1 MQPMTPKFRRLLK
14 RLDRGL
20 KDHDLEAFDA
30 TLAEQVRQYYV
41 DNDPAYAAALAR
53 SAPATAPAATEL
65 EAVPRPAPAVRSVA
79 AARRPALLRLAALA
93 HPVHEPPPPGDAAAV
108 SRVLHRAIAEEQRA
122 GRAKPK
128 ARAKPK
134 TAKPRVAK
142 PVTRKATVKKTAAK
156 KTTAKK
162 ASRRVR

>member
-14 RLDRGL
+14 RLDRRL

-30 TLAEQVRQYYV
+30 AVADQVRQYYV

-53 SAPATAPAATEL
+53 SAPAAAPATAAAV
-65 EAVPRPAPAVRSVA
+65 AVPRPAPAVRSFA
-79 AARRPALLRLAALA
+79 AARRPALPTPAVHA
-93 HPVHEPPPPGDAAAV
+93 HHDPAPPGDAAAV

-128 ARAKPK
+128 ARAKAARPRA
-134 TAKPRVAK
+134 AKPAL
-142 PVTRKATVKKTAAK
+142 RKATTVKKTAAK

-162 ASRRVR
+162 APRRER

>member
-14 RLDRGL
+14 RLDRRL

-30 TLAEQVRQYYV
+30 AVADQVRQYYV

-53 SAPATAPAATEL
+53 VAPPAPPVA
-65 EAVPRPAPAVRSVA
+65 EAVPRPAPAVRSFA
-79 AARRPALLRLAALA
+79 AARRPALPTPAAHA
-93 HPVHEPPPPGDAAAV
+93 HHDPAPPGDAAAV

-128 ARAKPK
+128 ARAKAARPRA
-134 TAKPRVAK
+134 AKPL
-142 PVTRKATVKKTAAK
+142 TRKATAVKKTAAK

-162 ASRRVR
+162 APRRGR

>member
-14 RLDRGL
+14 RLDRRL

-30 TLAEQVRQYYV
+30 ALAEQVRQYYV

-53 SAPATAPAATEL
+53 TAAPAAPAA
-65 EAVPRPAPAVRSVA
+65 EAASRPAPAVRSVA
-79 AARRPALLRLAALA
+79 AARRPALLRPAALA

-122 GRAKPK
+122 GPAKPK
-128 ARAKPK
+128 ARAKAARPRA
-134 TAKPRVAK
+134 AKPL
-142 PVTRKATVKKTAAK
+142 TRKATAVKKTAAK

-162 ASRRVR
+162 APRRER

>member
-53 SAPATAPAATEL
+53 SAPAEAPSATTEAA
-65 EAVPRPAPAVRSVA
+65 PRPAPAVRSVA
-79 AARRPALLRLAALA
+79 AARRPALLRPAALA
-93 HPVHEPPPPGDAAAV
+93 HPVHEPPPPGDATAV
-108 SRVLHRAIAEEQRA
+108 GRVLHRAIAEELRA
-122 GRAKPK
+122 GRTRPK

-134 TAKPRVAK
+134 ADKPRVAK